1 MNIKKILM
9 LGLVLIAALS
19 TMTALSA
26 TNNTSNSTST
36 VQDGS
41 ITIENLN
48 FKIPT
53 GFNQVE
59 RENDVS
65 TPSDSGD
72 ISGCVVDRKTKVDFR
87 NANGEKLD
95 INVGVKNNGSIDTI
109 NLGTGKKTINGK
121 EGYFWTETDDGRTE
135 YKFQY
140 LNDGKVVKIETNNE
154 ALLNQ
159 VVA

>member
-1 MNIKKILM
+1 MMIKKILM
-9 LGLVLIAALS
+9 LGLVLVAALS
-19 TMTALSA
+19 TMSALSA
-26 TNNTSNSTST
+26 TNNTSTPT
-36 VQDGS
+36 AQDGT
-41 ITIENLN
+41 ITLENLN

-59 RENDVS
+59 RDHDVS
-65 TPSDSGD
+65 TSSDSED
-72 ISGCVVDRKTKVDFR
+72 ISGCVVDRKTSADFR

-95 INVGVKNNGSIDTI
+95 IKVGVKNNGPIDTI

-140 LNDGKVVKIETNNE
+140 INDGKVVKIETNNE
-154 ALLNQ
+154 ALLKQ

>member
-26 TNNTSNSTST
+26 TNNTSNSTPT

-65 TPSDSGD
+65 TPSDSED

-87 NANGEKLD
+87 NANSEKLD
-95 INVGVKNNGSIDTI
+95 IKVGVKNNGPIDTI
-109 NLGTGKKTINGK
+109 NLGTGKKKPST
-121 EGYFWTETDDGRTE
+121 
-135 YKFQY
+135 
-140 LNDGKVVKIETNNE
+140 
-154 ALLNQ
+154 
-159 VVA
+159 